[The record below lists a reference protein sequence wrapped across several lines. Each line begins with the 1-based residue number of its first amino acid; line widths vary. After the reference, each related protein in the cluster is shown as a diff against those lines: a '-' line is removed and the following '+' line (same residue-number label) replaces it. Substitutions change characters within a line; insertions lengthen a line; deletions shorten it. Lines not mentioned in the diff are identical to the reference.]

1 MDIKSFLFSYCAKN
15 QTEPKF
21 EVRPIGPK
29 HRQRFLCEVRVDQ
42 CPYVAVGNSTNKKDA
57 EKNASRDFV
66 NYLVRVGKLNAKDV
80 PNDPTAPA
88 VDSGDGQAGRGGSG
102 QQRRFFGDSSGP
114 QDLGEAYRPL
124 NHEGGRDRFNIID
137 HVQEQKDMN
146 EAESI
151 DVNAAIHGNWTIE
164 NAKDRLNIYKQSN
177 NIKDDYKYTPVGPD
191 HARSFMA
198 ELSIYVPALK
208 RKVTARETGS
218 NKKSASKSCALSLVR
233 QLFHLKVIEA
243 FSGTLKKKK
252 DEQLKPY
259 PVKLR
264 EELINEMDEVIK
276 DLDLPVVSPRNIKLD
291 PDGAPMPLIVS
302 QSRLDMNQ
310 DSDAR
315 QEHIA
320 VIPWAP
326 PQSNWNAWHACN
338 IDEGELANVT
348 VDQLSLEYERQHRDR
363 RQNNAEYRQFLEFR
377 EKLPIA
383 AMRSEIML
391 AINEN
396 PVVIIRGNTGC
407 GKTTQ
412 IAQYILDD
420 YISTGQGGYANIYVT
435 QPRRISAISV
445 AERVARE
452 RCENLGETVGYSV
465 RFESVFPR
473 PYGAILFCTVGVLL
487 RKLEAGLRGISH
499 IIVDEIHE
507 RDVNSDF
514 LLVILR
520 DMVATYPDLH
530 IILMSATIDTTLFS
544 KYFGD
549 CPVLEVPG
557 RAFPVQQ
564 FFLEDIIQM
573 TGFVPSA
580 ESRRKR
586 KEADD
591 EEQLLLK
598 DNQEEGEQNL
608 NKVCE
613 EKYSVQTRNAMAM
626 LSESDVSF
634 ELLESLL
641 LHIKSKN
648 IPGAILV
655 FLPGWNLIFALMKF
669 LQSST
674 NFGNSQYRILPCHSQ
689 IPRDDQRKV
698 FEPVPDGV
706 TKIILSTN
714 IAETS
719 ITIDDIVFVIDICKA
734 RMKLFTS
741 HNNLTSYAT
750 VWASKTNLEQ
760 RKGRAGRVRPGFC
773 FTLCSRARF
782 AQLEENLT
790 PEMFRTPLHEIA
802 LTVKLL
808 RLGAIHHFL
817 SKALEPPPVDAVIEA
832 EVLLREMRCL
842 DANDQLTPL
851 GRLLARLPIEPRLG
865 KMLVLGAVFGCADL
879 VASMA
884 SYSSTFSE
892 VFALDIGQRR
902 LAAHQKALSGRKC
915 SDHVAMIVASQM
927 WQSAK
932 NRGEQEEARFCDWKG
947 LQLSTMNVMY
957 DAKMQ
962 LLDLLVQAGF
972 PEECM
977 LPHKVDANADD
988 PELDISLALLCLGL
1002 YPNICVHKEKRK
1014 VLTTESKAAL
1024 LHKTSVNCSNL
1035 AVTFPYP
1042 FFVFGEKIRTRAVSC
1057 KQLSMV
1063 SPLQV
1068 MIFGCRKIDLA
1079 ANGVVR
1085 VDNWLNFDIDPE
1097 HAAKIGALKPALED
1111 LITIACDNPGN
1122 VLKLDEP
1129 YARLVRVIRD
1139 LCVQNAGDYQLH
1151 RESTV
1156 LPYMSRGGAVSGDG
1170 DGMDGGGPAKR
1181 GRFDSGSNYGNSSGG
1196 RFGGGG
1202 GGGGNFGNR
1211 TGGYNSGGRFN
1222 GRYRNGGGGGGF
1234 NNGGGSG
1241 GFNSGGGG
1249 GGFNNGGG
1257 DGGFNIGVGDGS
1269 FKNEGGNGSF
1279 NDFGGGSN
1287 FGGVGGGGYN
1297 SDGGNGSSGY
1307 NNRGG
1312 GGYNIG
1318 GNNNFNNGGGGYNR
1332 GGGRNSGYNQGS
1344 GNAGYNQG
1352 GSNFNNRY
1360 NNFQSGEGGNWSSFS
1375 NRRY

>member
-21 EVRPIGPK
+21 EVRPTGPK

-57 EKNASRDFV
+57 EKNASRDYV

-80 PNDPTAPA
+80 PADTTGSA
-88 VDSGDGQAGRGGSG
+88 SAGGAEAGGGGGGRITGG
-102 QQRRFFGDSSGP
+102 QQRRFFGDASRGP

-124 NHEGGRDRFNIID
+124 NHDGGRDRFSIID

-177 NIKDDYKYTPVGPD
+177 NIRDDYKYTPVGPD

-198 ELSIYVPALK
+198 ELSIFVPALK

-259 PVKLR
+259 PVKLDPQ
-264 EELINEMDEVIK
+264 LIDSVDEVIK
-276 DLDLPVVSPRNIKLD
+276 ELELPVVNPRNIKVE
-291 PDGAPMPLIVS
+291 PDAAPMSLIVATN
-302 QSRLDMNQ
+302 RLDTSQ
-310 DSDAR
+310 EIETRTR
-315 QEHIA
+315 QENIA
-320 VIPWAP
+320 VIPWTP
-326 PQSNWNAWHACN
+326 PQPNWNAWHACN
-338 IDEGELANVT
+338 IDEGELAT
-348 VDQLSLEYERQHRDR
+348 AAVDDLSIEYERQLCER
-363 RQNNAEYRQFLEFR
+363 RQNNPEYRQFLEFR
-377 EKLPIA
+377 DKLPIA
-383 AMRSEIML
+383 AMRSEIMT

-420 YISTGQGGYANIYVT
+420 YITSGQGGYANIYVT

-452 RCENLGETVGYSV
+452 RCEQLGDTVGYSV

-591 EEQLLLK
+591 EEQLLLS
-598 DNQEEGEQNL
+598 DNLEEGEQNL

-613 EKYSVQTRNAMAM
+613 DKYSLQTRNAMAM

-669 LQSST
+669 LQSSN
-674 NFGNSQYRILPCHSQ
+674 NFGDPQQYRILPCHSQ
-689 IPRDDQRKV
+689 IPRDDQRRV
-698 FEPVPDGV
+698 FEPVPDGI

-719 ITIDDIVFVIDICKA
+719 ITIDDIVFVVDICKA

-832 EVLLREMRCL
+832 EVLLRDMRCL
-842 DANDQLTPL
+842 DANDELTPL
-851 GRLLARLPIEPRLG
+851 GRLLARLPVEPRLG

-902 LAAHQKALSGRKC
+902 LANHQKALSGRKC

-932 NRGEQEEARFCDWKG
+932 KRGEHEEARVCDWKG
-947 LQLSTMNVMY
+947 LQMSTMNVMF
-957 DAKMQ
+957 DAKLQ
-962 LLDLLVQAGF
+962 LLDLLQQAGF

-977 LPHKVDANADD
+977 LPHHVNANADD

-1063 SPLQV
+1063 APLQV
-1068 MIFGCRKIDLA
+1068 MIFGSRKIDLA
-1079 ANGVVR
+1079 ANGLVR
-1085 VDNWLNFDIDPE
+1085 VDNWLNFEMDPE

-1111 LITIACDNPGN
+1111 LITIACDNPSN
-1122 VLKLDEP
+1122 VLQLDEP
-1129 YARLVRVIRD
+1129 YARLVRVIRE
-1139 LCVQNAGDYQLH
+1139 LCVQNAGDYELQ
-1151 RESTV
+1151 RECGV
-1156 LPYMSRGGAVSGDG
+1156 LPHMSRNVASGSST
-1170 DGMDGGGPAKR
+1170 GGGPAKR
-1181 GRFDSGSNYGNSSGG
+1181 GRYDSGPGYGGRSGG
-1196 RFGGGG
+1196 YGGGG
-1202 GGGGNFGNR
+1202 GGRRYGGGGGYGNR
-1211 TGGYNSGGRFN
+1211 GGGFN
-1222 GRYRNGGGGGGF
+1222 NGGDGYTNGGGFGGFNNGGGGF
-1234 NNGGGSG
+1234 NNGGGGFNSGGGGYNSGGGGYNSGGGGYNSGGG

-1249 GGFNNGGG
+1249 FNSGGAG
-1257 DGGFNIGVGDGS
+1257 
-1269 FKNEGGNGSF
+1269 
-1279 NDFGGGSN
+1279 FGGG
-1287 FGGVGGGGYN
+1287 
-1297 SDGGNGSSGY
+1297 
-1307 NNRGG
+1307 
-1312 GGYNIG
+1312 
-1318 GNNNFNNGGGGYNR
+1318 
-1332 GGGRNSGYNQGS
+1332 
-1344 GNAGYNQG
+1344 
-1352 GSNFNNRY
+1352 
-1360 NNFQSGEGGNWSSFS
+1360 NNFQSEGANWGAFS
-1375 NRRY
+1375 NRRF

>member
-1 MDIKSFLFSYCAKN
+1 MSLTVSWSY
-15 QTEPKF
+15 
-21 EVRPIGPK
+21 
-29 HRQRFLCEVRVDQ
+29 
-42 CPYVAVGNSTNKKDA
+42 
-57 EKNASRDFV
+57 
-66 NYLVRVGKLNAKDV
+66 
-80 PNDPTAPA
+80 
-88 VDSGDGQAGRGGSG
+88 
-102 QQRRFFGDSSGP
+102 
-114 QDLGEAYRPL
+114 
-124 NHEGGRDRFNIID
+124 
-137 HVQEQKDMN
+137 
-146 EAESI
+146 
-151 DVNAAIHGNWTIE
+151 
-164 NAKDRLNIYKQSN
+164 
-177 NIKDDYKYTPVGPD
+177 
-191 HARSFMA
+191 MA
-198 ELSIYVPALK
+198 ELSIFVPALK

-218 NKKSASKSCALSLVR
+218 NKKAASKSCALSLVR

-252 DEQLKPY
+252 DEELKPY
-259 PVKLR
+259 PVKLNQL
-264 EELINEMDEVIK
+264 LIDDVDEVIR
-276 DLDLPVVSPRNIKLD
+276 DLDLPVVNPRNIKVE
-291 PDGAPMPLIVS
+291 PDGMPMSLIVTPA
-302 QSRLDMNQ
+302 RLDMSQ
-310 DSDAR
+310 DSDGR
-315 QEHIA
+315 QDNIA

-326 PQSNWNAWHACN
+326 PQPNWNAWHACN
-338 IDEGELANVT
+338 IDEGTLATASLDELS
-348 VDQLSLEYERQHRDR
+348 DDYEHQLRDR
-363 RQNNAEYRQFLEFR
+363 RESDAEYRQFLEFR
-377 EKLPIA
+377 DKLPIA
-383 AMRSEIML
+383 AMRSEIMN
-391 AINEN
+391 AINESQ
-396 PVVIIRGNTGC
+396 VVIIRGNTGC

-420 YISTGQGGYANIYVT
+420 YITSGQGGYANIYVT

-452 RCENLGETVGYSV
+452 RCEQLSDSVGYSV

-580 ESRRKR
+580 ESHRKR

-591 EEQLLLK
+591 EERLLLK
-598 DNQEEGEQNL
+598 DNDEEGESNL

-613 EKYSVQTRNAMAM
+613 DKYSQQTRNAMAL

-641 LHIKSKN
+641 MHIKSKN

-655 FLPGWNLIFALMKF
+655 FLPGWNLIFALMKY

-674 NFGNSQYRILPCHSQ
+674 NFGNPQYRILPCHSQ

-698 FEPVPDGV
+698 FESVPDGV

-719 ITIDDIVFVIDICKA
+719 ITIDDIVFVVDICKA

-832 EVLLREMRCL
+832 EVLLRDMRCL
-842 DANDQLTPL
+842 DANDNLTPL

-865 KMLVLGAVFGCADL
+865 KMMVLGAVFGCADL
-879 VASMA
+879 VAGMA

-902 LAAHQKALSGRKC
+902 LANHQKALSGRKC
-915 SDHVAMIVASQM
+915 SDHVAMIVASQL
-927 WQSAK
+927 WQNAK
-932 NRGEQEEARFCDWKG
+932 HRGEQEEARFCDWKG
-947 LQLSTMNVMY
+947 LQMSTMNVMY

-962 LLDLLVQAGF
+962 LLDLLQQAGF

-977 LPHKVDANADD
+977 LGHQVDANAND
-988 PELDISLALLCLGL
+988 PELDVATALLCLGL

-1035 AVTFPYP
+1035 AVNFPYP

-1057 KQLSMV
+1057 KQMSMV
-1063 SPLQV
+1063 TPLQV
-1068 MIFGCRKIDLA
+1068 MLFGSRKIDLA
-1079 ANGVVR
+1079 PNSIVR
-1085 VDNWLNFDIDPE
+1085 VDNWLNFEMDPE

-1111 LITIACDNPGN
+1111 LITIACDNPSG
-1122 VLKLDEP
+1122 VLKLDDR
-1129 YARLVRVIRD
+1129 YARLVRVVRE
-1139 LCVQNAGDYQLH
+1139 LCEQNAGDYGLH
-1151 RESTV
+1151 RESGV
-1156 LPYMSRGGAVSGDG
+1156 MPFMSRTFRENNSGFGGA
-1170 DGMDGGGPAKR
+1170 AKR
-1181 GRFDSGSNYGNSSGG
+1181 GRFDGGGYGGRDVRDGGGGESRGSFGGGGGSGNFGGGGRGYRGGRSSGFGNRYGGNGGFNNG
-1196 RFGGGG
+1196 RFGGAYNNGVGGGGSGNGGGGFNNIGGGGGSGFNNGGGG
-1202 GGGGNFGNR
+1202 GGGR
-1211 TGGYNSGGRFN
+1211 GYN
-1222 GRYRNGGGGGGF
+1222 NGGGGGGF
-1234 NNGGGSG
+1234 NDGAGDGGRNGGGNFGSDG
-1241 GFNSGGGG
+1241 SYGGGG
-1249 GGFNNGGG
+1249 G
-1257 DGGFNIGVGDGS
+1257 S
-1269 FKNEGGNGSF
+1269 
-1279 NDFGGGSN
+1279 
-1287 FGGVGGGGYN
+1287 
-1297 SDGGNGSSGY
+1297 
-1307 NNRGG
+1307 
-1312 GGYNIG
+1312 
-1318 GNNNFNNGGGGYNR
+1318 NNNWRAY
-1332 GGGRNSGYNQGS
+1332 SY
-1344 GNAGYNQG
+1344 
-1352 GSNFNNRY
+1352 
-1360 NNFQSGEGGNWSSFS
+1360 QSF
-1375 NRRY
+1375 

>member
-1 MDIKSFLFSYCAKN
+1 
-15 QTEPKF
+15 
-21 EVRPIGPK
+21 
-29 HRQRFLCEVRVDQ
+29 
-42 CPYVAVGNSTNKKDA
+42 
-57 EKNASRDFV
+57 
-66 NYLVRVGKLNAKDV
+66 
-80 PNDPTAPA
+80 
-88 VDSGDGQAGRGGSG
+88 
-102 QQRRFFGDSSGP
+102 
-114 QDLGEAYRPL
+114 
-124 NHEGGRDRFNIID
+124 
-137 HVQEQKDMN
+137 
-146 EAESI
+146 
-151 DVNAAIHGNWTIE
+151 
-164 NAKDRLNIYKQSN
+164 
-177 NIKDDYKYTPVGPD
+177 
-191 HARSFMA
+191 MA

-233 QLFHLKVIEA
+233 QLFHLKVIEP

-252 DEQLKPY
+252 DEELKPY
-259 PVKLR
+259 PVNLSP
-264 EELINEMDEVIK
+264 ELVDDIEKVIEV
-276 DLDLPVVSPRNIKLD
+276 LDLPVVNPRNIKIE
-291 PDGAPMPLIVS
+291 PDGAPISLIVN
-302 QSRLDMNQ
+302 RI
-310 DSDAR
+310 DSI
-315 QEHIA
+315 QEEGEKRHESS

-326 PQSNWNAWHACN
+326 PQPNWNTWHACN
-338 IDEGELANVT
+338 IDEGDLAT
-348 VDQLSLEYERQHRDR
+348 ASIDDLSTDFEIALRER
-363 RQNNAEYRQFLEFR
+363 RQNDAEYRQFLEFR
-377 EKLPIA
+377 DKLPIA
-383 AMRSEIML
+383 AMRSEIL
-391 AINEN
+391 TAVNEN

-420 YISTGQGGYANIYVT
+420 YISSGQGGYANIYVT

-452 RCENLGETVGYSV
+452 RCEELGDTVGYSV

-473 PYGAILFCTVGVLL
+473 PYGGILFCTVGVLL
-487 RKLEAGLRGISH
+487 RKLEAGLRGVSH

-520 DMVATYPDLH
+520 DMVDTYPDLH
-530 IILMSATIDTTLFS
+530 VILMSATIDTTLFS
-544 KYFGD
+544 NYFGG

-564 FFLEDIIQM
+564 FFLEDILQM
-573 TGFVPSA
+573 TEFVPSV

-586 KEADD
+586 KEAED
-591 EEQLLLK
+591 EEQLQLSENK
-598 DNQEEGEQNL
+598 EEAETNF

-613 EKYSVQTRNAMAM
+613 DKYSQKTRNAMAM

-634 ELLESLL
+634 ELLEALL
-641 LHIKSKN
+641 VHIKSKN

-669 LQSST
+669 LQST
-674 NFGNSQYRILPCHSQ
+674 NTFGNSSQYRILPCHSQ

-698 FEPVPDGV
+698 FEPVPEGV

-782 AQLEENLT
+782 EVLEDTLT
-790 PEMFRTPLHEIA
+790 PEMFRTPLHEMA
-802 LTVKLL
+802 LTIKLL
-808 RLGAIHHFL
+808 RLGSIHHFL

-842 DANDQLTPL
+842 DINEELTPL

-865 KMLVLGAVFGCADL
+865 KMMVLGAVFGCADL

-892 VFALDIGQRR
+892 VFSLDIGQRR
-902 LAAHQKALSGRKC
+902 LANHQKALSGSKC
-915 SDHVAMIVASQM
+915 SDHVAMIVALQM
-927 WQSAK
+927 WQRAK
-932 NRGEQEEARFCDWKG
+932 QRGEHEEARFCDWKG
-947 LQLSTMNVMY
+947 LQMSTMNVMW
-957 DAKMQ
+957 DAKQQ
-962 LLDLLVQAGF
+962 LLDLLQQAGF

-977 LPHKVDANADD
+977 IPHHVDADANGDD
-988 PELDISLALLCLGL
+988 PVLDLSLALLCLGL

-1035 AVTFPYP
+1035 AITFPYP

-1068 MIFGCRKIDLA
+1068 MLFGSRKIDLA
-1079 ANGVVR
+1079 ANSIVR
-1085 VDNWLNFDIDPE
+1085 VDNWVNFEMEPE

-1111 LITIACDNPGN
+1111 LITVACDNPGD
-1122 VLKLDEP
+1122 VLQLEEP
-1129 YARLVRVIRD
+1129 YAKLVSVVKN
-1139 LCVQNAGDYQLH
+1139 LCVKSAGDYKIK
-1151 RESTV
+1151 RDSGI
-1156 LPYMSRGGAVSGDG
+1156 LPHQSRQSSA
-1170 DGMDGGGPAKR
+1170 GGGPAKR
-1181 GRFDSGSNYGNSSGG
+1181 GRFDSGGGDGG
-1196 RFGGGG
+1196 RFGS
-1202 GGGGNFGNR
+1202 R
-1211 TGGYNSGGRFN
+1211 GYGRGGRWWLW
-1222 GRYRNGGGGGGF
+1222 
-1234 NNGGGSG
+1234 
-1241 GFNSGGGG
+1241 
-1249 GGFNNGGG
+1249 
-1257 DGGFNIGVGDGS
+1257 
-1269 FKNEGGNGSF
+1269 
-1279 NDFGGGSN
+1279 
-1287 FGGVGGGGYN
+1287 
-1297 SDGGNGSSGY
+1297 
-1307 NNRGG
+1307 
-1312 GGYNIG
+1312 
-1318 GNNNFNNGGGGYNR
+1318 
-1332 GGGRNSGYNQGS
+1332 
-1344 GNAGYNQG
+1344 
-1352 GSNFNNRY
+1352 
-1360 NNFQSGEGGNWSSFS
+1360 NWS
-1375 NRRY
+1375 RKIWK

>member
-1 MDIKSFLFSYCAKN
+1 MDIKSFLFQFCAKTR
-15 QTEPKF
+15 TEPKL
-21 EVRPIGPK
+21 EVRQTGPK
-29 HRQRFLCEVRVDQ
+29 NRQRFLCEVRVEQ
-42 CPYVAVGNSTNKKDA
+42 TPYIGVGNSTNKKDA
-57 EKNASRDFV
+57 EKNACRDFV
-66 NYLVRVGKLNAKDV
+66 NYLVRTGKLNATDV
-80 PNDPTAPA
+80 PGDGGAPA
-88 VDSGDGQAGRGGSG
+88 PGRTPSHGDGAGGSG
-102 QQRRFFGDSSGP
+102 HRVFANESGP

-124 NHEGGRDRFNIID
+124 NHTGGGGGGALDRFNIID

-164 NAKDRLNIYKQSN
+164 NAKDRLNMYKQAN
-177 NIKDDYKYTPVGPD
+177 NIRDDYKYTPVGPD

-198 ELSIYVPALK
+198 ELSIFVTALK

-252 DEQLKPY
+252 EEELKPY
-259 PVKLR
+259 PVRLAP
-264 EELINEMDEVIK
+264 ELVNDIDNVIK
-276 DLDLPVVSPRNIKLD
+276 MLDLPVVNPRNIKVE
-291 PDGAPMPLIVS
+291 PDGAPIPLIVQSNILDS
-302 QSRLDMNQ
+302 QHEGEK
-310 DSDAR
+310 R
-315 QEHIA
+315 QECA

-326 PQSNWNAWHACN
+326 PMPNWNTWHACN
-338 IDEGELANVT
+338 IDEGELAT
-348 VDQLSLEYERQHRDR
+348 ASIDDLSLDFERSILDR
-363 RQNNAEYRQFLEFR
+363 RHNDSEYQQFLDFR
-377 EKLPIA
+377 DKLPIA
-383 AMRSEIML
+383 AMRSEIL
-391 AINEN
+391 SAINDN

-420 YISTGQGGYANIYVT
+420 YISSGQGGYANIYVT

-452 RCENLGETVGYSV
+452 RCEELGDAVGYSV
-465 RFESVFPR
+465 RFESAFPR

-487 RKLEAGLRGISH
+487 RKLEAGLRGVSH

-520 DMVATYPDLH
+520 DMVATYPELH
-530 IILMSATIDTTLFS
+530 VILMSATIDTTLFS
-544 KYFGD
+544 KYFGN

-564 FFLEDIIQM
+564 FFLEDVLQM
-573 TGFVPSA
+573 TGFVPSL

-591 EEQLLLK
+591 EERLLLSENK
-598 DNQEEGEQNL
+598 EDGETNC
-608 NKVCE
+608 NKICE
-613 EKYSVQTRNAMAM
+613 DKYSQQTRTAMGM

-634 ELLESLL
+634 ELIESLL

-669 LQSST
+669 LQTS
-674 NFGNSQYRILPCHSQ
+674 NHFNSPKYRILPCHSQ

-698 FEPVPDGV
+698 FEPVPEGV

-782 AQLEENLT
+782 EVLEENLT
-790 PEMFRTPLHEIA
+790 PEMFRTPLHEMA
-802 LTVKLL
+802 LTIKLL

-842 DANDQLTPL
+842 DANDALTPL
-851 GRLLARLPIEPRLG
+851 GRLLARLPVEPRLG
-865 KMLVLGAVFGCADL
+865 KMMVLGAVFGCADL

-902 LAAHQKALSGRKC
+902 LANHQKALSGRKC

-927 WQSAK
+927 WQKAK
-932 NRGEQEEARFCDWKG
+932 HKGEQEESRFCEWKG
-947 LQLSTMNVMY
+947 LQLSTMNVMF
-957 DAKMQ
+957 DAKQQ
-962 LLDLLVQAGF
+962 LLDLLQQAGF

-977 LPHKVDANADD
+977 IPHQVNANVED
-988 PELDISLALLCLGL
+988 PILDTALALLCLGL

-1063 SPLQV
+1063 APLQV
-1068 MIFGCRKIDLA
+1068 MLFGSRKIDLA
-1079 ANGVVR
+1079 ANNLIR
-1085 VDNWLNFDIDPE
+1085 VDNWLSFEMEPE
-1097 HAAKIGALKPALED
+1097 HAAMIGALKPALED
-1111 LITIACDNPGN
+1111 LITIACDKPDT
-1122 VLKLDEP
+1122 VFQLEEP
-1129 YARLVRVIRD
+1129 YAKLVDVVRD
-1139 LCVQNAGDYQLH
+1139 ICVQAAGDFGLR
-1151 RESTV
+1151 REEGI
-1156 LPYMSRGGAVSGDG
+1156 LPHQSRQAAFGVG
-1170 DGMDGGGPAKR
+1170 GGGPAKR
-1181 GRFDSGSNYGNSSGG
+1181 GRFEAVAP
-1196 RFGGGG
+1196 GGGG
-1202 GGGGNFGNR
+1202 GPGGGRGGNFSNNFG
-1211 TGGYNSGGRFN
+1211 GGYVKREFGPR
-1222 GRYRNGGGGGGF
+1222 RGGGF
-1234 NNGGGSG
+1234 
-1241 GFNSGGGG
+1241 
-1249 GGFNNGGG
+1249 GG
-1257 DGGFNIGVGDGS
+1257 DGGGF
-1269 FKNEGGNGSF
+1269 GNGPR
-1279 NDFGGGSN
+1279 GG
-1287 FGGVGGGGYN
+1287 FRGGAGYRGRGGY
-1297 SDGGNGSSGY
+1297 
-1307 NNRGG
+1307 RGG
-1312 GGYNIG
+1312 GGYRGRG
-1318 GNNNFNNGGGGYNR
+1318 GWGSWGGDRGGGSFDGSNDGNGGGDYFSEGGSTFGGSTF
-1332 GGGRNSGYNQGS
+1332 GGGSEAGVSDCSTWGSFGS
-1344 GNAGYNQG
+1344 G
-1352 GSNFNNRY
+1352 F
-1360 NNFQSGEGGNWSSFS
+1360 
-1375 NRRY
+1375 

>member
-1 MDIKSFLFSYCAKN
+1 MDIKSFLYEFCAKSRI
-15 QTEPKF
+15 EPKF
-21 EVRPIGPK
+21 EVRQTGPK
-29 HRQRFLCEVRVDQ
+29 NRQRFLCEVRVDQ
-42 CPYVAVGNSTNKKDA
+42 NNYIGVGNSTNKKDA
-57 EKNASRDFV
+57 EKNACRDFV
-66 NYLVRVGKLNAKDV
+66 NYLVRVGKLNAQDV
-80 PNDPTAPA
+80 PADVGTSAGAGPR
-88 VDSGDGQAGRGGSG
+88 SGPQGGGASLGG
-102 QQRRFFGDSSGP
+102 QQKRMFGAQSGP

-124 NHEGGRDRFNIID
+124 NHESGGDSSRFNIID

-164 NAKDRLNIYKQSN
+164 NAKERLNMYKQAN
-177 NIKDDYKYTPVGPD
+177 NIRDDYKYTPVGPD

-233 QLFHLKVIEA
+233 QLFHLKVIEP

-252 DEQLKPY
+252 DEELKPY
-259 PVKLR
+259 PVKLAP
-264 EELINEMDEVIK
+264 ELVNSIDEVIQV
-276 DLDLPVVSPRNIKLD
+276 LDLPVVNPRNIKMES
-291 PDGAPMPLIVS
+291 DGAPIPLIVNANRIDS
-302 QSRLDMNQ
+302 IQQ
-310 DSDAR
+310 DGEKR
-315 QEHIA
+315 QESS

-326 PQSNWNAWHACN
+326 PQPNWNTWHACN
-338 IDEGELANVT
+338 IDEGELAT
-348 VDQLSLEYERQHRDR
+348 VSIDDLSMDFERSLRER
-363 RQNNAEYRQFLEFR
+363 RQNDAEYRKFLEFR
-377 EKLPIA
+377 DKLPIA
-383 AMRSEIML
+383 AMRSEIL
-391 AINEN
+391 SAINDS

-420 YISTGQGGYANIYVT
+420 YISSGQGGYANIYVT

-452 RCENLGETVGYSV
+452 RCEQLGDTVGYSV

-473 PYGAILFCTVGVLL
+473 PYGGILFCTVGVLL
-487 RKLEAGLRGISH
+487 RKLEAGLRGVSH

-520 DMVATYPDLH
+520 DMVDTYPDLH
-530 IILMSATIDTTLFS
+530 VILMSATIDTTLFS
-544 KYFGD
+544 KYFGG

-564 FFLEDIIQM
+564 FFLEDILQM
-573 TGFVPSA
+573 TDFVPSA

-586 KEADD
+586 KEAED
-591 EEQLLLK
+591 EEQLQLSENK
-598 DNQEEGEQNL
+598 EEIETNF

-613 EKYSVQTRNAMAM
+613 DKYSDKTRNAMAM

-634 ELLESLL
+634 ELLEALL
-641 LHIKSKN
+641 VHIKSKN

-669 LQSST
+669 LQNT
-674 NFGNSQYRILPCHSQ
+674 NTFGNSAQYRILPCHSQ

-698 FEPVPDGV
+698 FDPVPDGV

-719 ITIDDIVFVIDICKA
+719 ITIDDIVFVVDICKA

-782 AQLEENLT
+782 EVLEDTLT
-790 PEMFRTPLHEIA
+790 PEMFRTPLHEMA
-802 LTVKLL
+802 LTIKLL

-842 DANDQLTPL
+842 DVNDELTPL

-865 KMLVLGAVFGCADL
+865 KMMVLGAVFGCADL

-892 VFALDIGQRR
+892 VFSLDIGQRR
-902 LAAHQKALSGRKC
+902 LANHQKALSGSQC

-927 WQSAK
+927 WQRAK
-932 NRGEQEEARFCDWKG
+932 QRGDQEEARFCDWKG
-947 LQLSTMNVMY
+947 LQMSTMNVMW
-957 DAKMQ
+957 DAKQQ
-962 LLDLLVQAGF
+962 LLDLLQQAGF

-977 LPHKVDANADD
+977 IPHHVDSETNGDD
-988 PELDISLALLCLGL
+988 PVLDMSLALLCLGL

-1068 MIFGCRKIDLA
+1068 MLFGSRKIDLA
-1079 ANGVVR
+1079 ANSIVR
-1085 VDNWLNFDIDPE
+1085 VDNWVNFEMEPE

-1111 LITIACDNPGN
+1111 LITVACDNPADI
-1122 VLKLDEP
+1122 LQLEEP
-1129 YARLVRVIRD
+1129 YAKLVKVVKD
-1139 LCVQNAGDYQLH
+1139 LCGKGAGDFELQ
-1151 RESTV
+1151 RDSGI
-1156 LPYMSRGGAVSGDG
+1156 LPHQSRQFSSGS
-1170 DGMDGGGPAKR
+1170 GPAKR
-1181 GRFDSGSNYGNSSGG
+1181 GRFDG
-1196 RFGGGG
+1196 
-1202 GGGGNFGNR
+1202 
-1211 TGGYNSGGRFN
+1211 
-1222 GRYRNGGGGGGF
+1222 
-1234 NNGGGSG
+1234 GGGSG
-1241 GFNSGGGG
+1241 GRFANRGFGGYGNRGNSSFGSGGIR
-1249 GGFNNGGG
+1249 GF
-1257 DGGFNIGVGDGS
+1257 
-1269 FKNEGGNGSF
+1269 
-1279 NDFGGGSN
+1279 
-1287 FGGVGGGGYN
+1287 GGGGYGTN
-1297 SDGGNGSSGY
+1297 
-1307 NNRGG
+1307 G
-1312 GGYNIG
+1312 GGY
-1318 GNNNFNNGGGGYNR
+1318 GNNPGFGTNRGAGGGFGNFGGSNGGGNQTGSW
-1332 GGGRNSGYNQGS
+1332 GR
-1344 GNAGYNQG
+1344 
-1352 GSNFNNRY
+1352 F
-1360 NNFQSGEGGNWSSFS
+1360 
-1375 NRRY
+1375 

>member
-1 MDIKSFLFSYCAKN
+1 
-15 QTEPKF
+15 
-21 EVRPIGPK
+21 
-29 HRQRFLCEVRVDQ
+29 
-42 CPYVAVGNSTNKKDA
+42 
-57 EKNASRDFV
+57 
-66 NYLVRVGKLNAKDV
+66 
-80 PNDPTAPA
+80 
-88 VDSGDGQAGRGGSG
+88 
-102 QQRRFFGDSSGP
+102 
-114 QDLGEAYRPL
+114 
-124 NHEGGRDRFNIID
+124 
-137 HVQEQKDMN
+137 
-146 EAESI
+146 
-151 DVNAAIHGNWTIE
+151 
-164 NAKDRLNIYKQSN
+164 
-177 NIKDDYKYTPVGPD
+177 
-191 HARSFMA
+191 MA

-243 FSGTLKKKK
+243 YSGTLKKKS
-252 DEQLKPY
+252 DENMKPY
-259 PVKLR
+259 AVKI
-264 EELINEMDEVIK
+264 EERHINSLDEVIK
-276 DLDLPVVSPRNIKLD
+276 ALDLPVVNPSNIKMEK
-291 PDGAPMPLIVS
+291 DGVPISLIVNPN
-302 QSRLDMNQ
+302 R
-310 DSDAR
+310 SDVQVEGDGR
-315 QEHIA
+315 QESAA

-326 PQSNWNAWHACN
+326 PQPNWNAWHACN
-338 IDEGELANVT
+338 IDEGDLAT
-348 VDQLSLEYERQHRDR
+348 KSIDSLSMDYERELLNR
-363 RQNNAEYRQFLEFR
+363 RQNDAEYRQFLEFR
-377 EKLPIA
+377 DKLPIA
-383 AMRSEIML
+383 AMRSEIMT

-420 YISTGQGGYANIYVT
+420 YISAGQGGYANIYVT

-452 RCENLGETVGYSV
+452 RCESLGETVGYSV

-473 PYGAILFCTVGVLL
+473 PYGSILFCTVGVLL

-520 DMVATYPDLH
+520 DMVATYPELH

-544 KYFGD
+544 NYFNG

-557 RAFPVQQ
+557 RGFPVQQ

-573 TGFVPSA
+573 TQFVPTA

-591 EEQLLLK
+591 EEEQLLNDPK
-598 DNQEEGEQNL
+598 EEGEQNL
-608 NKVCE
+608 NKVCG
-613 EKYSVQTRNAMAM
+613 EKYSEQTRTAMAM

-641 LHIKSKN
+641 MHIKSKN

-655 FLPGWNLIFALMKF
+655 FLPGWNLIFALMKY
-669 LQSST
+669 LQSSAS
-674 NFGNSQYRILPCHSQ
+674 FGNPSYRILPCHSQ

-719 ITIDDIVFVIDICKA
+719 ITIDDIVFVVDICKA

-782 AQLEENLT
+782 EQLEENLT

-842 DANDQLTPL
+842 DGNDNLTPL

-865 KMLVLGAVFGCADL
+865 KMMVLGAVFGCADL

-902 LAAHQKALSGRKC
+902 LANHQKALSGRKC

-927 WQSAK
+927 WHSAK
-932 NRGEQEEARFCDWKG
+932 ARGSMEEARFCDWKG
-947 LQLSTMNVMY
+947 LQMSTMNVMY

-962 LLDLLVQAGF
+962 LLDLLQQAGF

-977 LPHKVDANADD
+977 LPYKVDANSDD
-988 PELDISLALLCLGL
+988 PMLDISLALLCLGL

-1024 LHKTSVNCSNL
+1024 IHKTSVNCSNL
-1035 AVTFPYP
+1035 GVSFQYP

-1057 KQLSMV
+1057 KQMSMV

-1068 MIFGCRKIDLA
+1068 MIFGCRKIDLGP
-1079 ANGVVR
+1079 NNTVR
-1085 VDNWLNFDIDPE
+1085 VDNWLNFDMDPE

-1111 LITIACDNPGN
+1111 LITLACDNPGS
-1122 VLKLDEP
+1122 VLQLDEP
-1129 YARLVRVIRD
+1129 NEKLVRVIRD
-1139 LCVQNAGDYQLH
+1139 LCVQNAGDYQLQ
-1151 RESTV
+1151 RNV
-1156 LPYMSRGGAVSGDG
+1156 GILPHMSRQ
-1170 DGMDGGGPAKR
+1170 
-1181 GRFDSGSNYGNSSGG
+1181 GNAEGG
-1196 RFGGGG
+1196 RGGGG
-1202 GGGGNFGNR
+1202 GGGGPPKR
-1211 TGGYNSGGRFN
+1211 A
-1222 GRYRNGGGGGGF
+1222 RYDAGGGGGGGF
-1234 NNGGGSG
+1234 GGRGGGFGNNYADG
-1241 GFNSGGGG
+1241 GGRGGYGNQGGGAGGGG
-1249 GGFNNGGG
+1249 GYGNR
-1257 DGGFNIGVGDGS
+1257 
-1269 FKNEGGNGSF
+1269 GGNGYGRGGAAGGGFAGGFGGNYRNGGNNSSF
-1279 NDFGGGSN
+1279 NDGGNSSFGDEDGNNSHYGP
-1287 FGGVGGGGYN
+1287 GGGG
-1297 SDGGNGSSGY
+1297 G
-1307 NNRGG
+1307 
-1312 GGYNIG
+1312 
-1318 GNNNFNNGGGGYNR
+1318 
-1332 GGGRNSGYNQGS
+1332 
-1344 GNAGYNQG
+1344 A
-1352 GSNFNNRY
+1352 
-1360 NNFQSGEGGNWSSFS
+1360 GGNWGRFS
-1375 NRRY
+1375 NRFEQRRF

>member
-1 MDIKSFLFSYCAKN
+1 MDIKSFLYEFCAKSRL
-15 QTEPKF
+15 EPKF
-21 EVRPIGPK
+21 EVRQTGPK
-29 HRQRFLCEVRVDQ
+29 NRQRFLCEVRVDQ
-42 CPYVAVGNSTNKKDA
+42 NNYIGVGNSTNKKDA
-57 EKNASRDFV
+57 EKNACRDFV
-66 NYLVRVGKLNAKDV
+66 NYLVRVGKLKAQDV
-80 PNDPTAPA
+80 PAGLSDSEVGGPKGIAGEGTAGP
-88 VDSGDGQAGRGGSG
+88 SG
-102 QQRRFFGDSSGP
+102 QQKRVFGGQSGP

-124 NHEGGRDRFNIID
+124 NHEGRGDRFNIID

-164 NAKDRLNIYKQSN
+164 NAKDRLNMYKQSN
-177 NIKDDYKYTPVGPD
+177 NIRDDYKYTPVGPD

-233 QLFHLKVIEA
+233 QLFHLNVIEA

-252 DEQLKPY
+252 DQEMKPY
-259 PVKLR
+259 PVKLSPDLV
-264 EELINEMDEVIK
+264 EDLDMVIK
-276 DLDLPVVSPRNIKLD
+276 ELDLPVVNPRNIKVEQ
-291 PDGAPMPLIVS
+291 DGAPISLIVTGNRVDPM
-302 QSRLDMNQ
+302 QP
-310 DSDAR
+310 ACEKR
-315 QEHIA
+315 QEST

-326 PQSNWNAWHACN
+326 PQPNWNAWHACN
-338 IDEGELANVT
+338 IDEGELAT
-348 VDQLSLEYERQHRDR
+348 TSIEDISLDLERSLRER
-363 RQNNAEYRQFLEFR
+363 RQNDAEYCQFLEFR
-377 EKLPIA
+377 DKLPIA
-383 AMRSEIML
+383 AMRSEIL
-391 AINEN
+391 SAINDN

-420 YISTGQGGYANIYVT
+420 YISSGQGGFANIYVT

-452 RCENLGETVGYSV
+452 RCENLGEAVGYSV
-465 RFESVFPR
+465 RFESQFPR
-473 PYGAILFCTVGVLL
+473 PYGSILFCTVGVLL
-487 RKLEAGLRGISH
+487 RKLEAGLRGVSH

-530 IILMSATIDTTLFS
+530 VILMSATIDTTLFAN
-544 KYFGD
+544 YFGG

-564 FFLEDIIQM
+564 FFLEDILQM
-573 TGFVPSA
+573 TNFVPSV

-586 KEADD
+586 KEAED
-591 EEQLLLK
+591 EEQMQLSENK
-598 DNQEEGEQNL
+598 EEEEINY
-608 NKVCE
+608 NKICDDDR
-613 EKYSVQTRNAMAM
+613 YTVQTRNAMAM

-634 ELLESLL
+634 ELLEALL
-641 LHIKSKN
+641 LLIKSKQ
-648 IPGAILV
+648 ITGAILV

-669 LQSST
+669 LQSSNT
-674 NFGNSQYRILPCHSQ
+674 FGNSSQYRILPCHSQ
-689 IPRDDQRKV
+689 IPREDQRKV

-719 ITIDDIVFVIDICKA
+719 ITIDDIVFVVDICKA

-782 AQLEENLT
+782 AVLEDNLT
-790 PEMFRTPLHEIA
+790 PEMFRTPLHEMA
-802 LTVKLL
+802 LTIKLL

-842 DANDQLTPL
+842 DAHDELTPL

-865 KMLVLGAVFGCADL
+865 KMMVLGAVFGCADL

-902 LAAHQKALSGRKC
+902 LANHQKALSGRKC
-915 SDHVAMIVASQM
+915 SDHVAMIVATQM
-927 WQSAK
+927 WQQAK
-932 NRGEQEEARFCDWKG
+932 DRGEQAESRFCDWKG
-947 LQLSTMNVMY
+947 LQMSTMNVMW
-957 DAKMQ
+957 DAKKQ
-962 LLDLLVQAGF
+962 LLDLLLQAGF

-977 LPHKVDANADD
+977 VSCRVNADSDEAD
-988 PELDISLALLCLGL
+988 PMLDVSLALLCLGL

-1035 AVTFPYP
+1035 AITFPYP

-1068 MIFGCRKIDLA
+1068 MLFGSRKIDLA
-1079 ANGVVR
+1079 TDNIVR
-1085 VDNWLNFDIDPE
+1085 VDNWVNFEMEPE
-1097 HAAKIGALKPALED
+1097 HAAKIAALKPALED
-1111 LITIACDNPGN
+1111 LITIACYNPSEILNLEG
-1122 VLKLDEP
+1122 P
-1129 YARLVRVIRD
+1129 YSNLVGVVRKICDKR
-1139 LCVQNAGDYQLH
+1139 AGDFELT
-1151 RESTV
+1151 RETGI
-1156 LPYMSRGGAVSGDG
+1156 LPHQARQTAPGGG
-1170 DGMDGGGPAKR
+1170 GGGPAKR
-1181 GRFDSGSNYGNSSGG
+1181 GRFDYGGGAGGGHFRNRGGYGNPANSSYGDGGRGNYGSGGFGGSFGNSGG
-1196 RFGGGG
+1196 RFG
-1202 GGGGNFGNR
+1202 NNQ
-1211 TGGYNSGGRFN
+1211 
-1222 GRYRNGGGGGGF
+1222 GGF
-1234 NNGGGSG
+1234 GNNGGA
-1241 GFNSGGGG
+1241 GFNW
-1249 GGFNNGGG
+1249 NGG
-1257 DGGFNIGVGDGS
+1257 DGGYTN
-1269 FKNEGGNGSF
+1269 
-1279 NDFGGGSN
+1279 
-1287 FGGVGGGGYN
+1287 Y
-1297 SDGGNGSSGY
+1297 GSSG
-1307 NNRGG
+1307 
-1312 GGYNIG
+1312 
-1318 GNNNFNNGGGGYNR
+1318 GNNFTGGANQNNSW
-1332 GGGRNSGYNQGS
+1332 GRY
-1344 GNAGYNQG
+1344 
-1352 GSNFNNRY
+1352 
-1360 NNFQSGEGGNWSSFS
+1360 
-1375 NRRY
+1375 

>member
-21 EVRPIGPK
+21 EVRPTGPR
-29 HRQRFLCEVRVDQ
+29 HRQRFLCEVRVE
-42 CPYVAVGNSTNKKDA
+42 PNTYIAVGNSTNKKDA
-57 EKNASRDFV
+57 EKNASRDYV
-66 NYLVRVGKLNAKDV
+66 NYLVRTGKISIKDV
-80 PNDPTAPA
+80 PTDIVVSHSAGSSDA
-88 VDSGDGQAGRGGSG
+88 GGRASGEP
-102 QQRRFFGDSSGP
+102 QRRVFGGASGP

-124 NHEGGRDRFNIID
+124 NHQLGGKDSFNIID
-137 HVQEQKDMN
+137 RVQEQKDMN

-151 DVNAAIHGNWTIE
+151 DMNAAIHGNWTIE

-177 NIKDDYKYTPVGPD
+177 NIRDDYKYTPVGPD

-198 ELSIYVPALK
+198 ELSIYVSALK

-243 FSGTLKKKK
+243 FNGTLKKKK
-252 DEQLKPY
+252 DGELKPY
-259 PVKLR
+259 PVKVDER
-264 EELINEMDEVIK
+264 LIGCVDEVIK
-276 DLDLPVVSPRNIKLD
+276 ELELPVVQPGNIKRET
-291 PDGAPMPLIVS
+291 DGAPVSLIVS
-302 QSRLDMNQ
+302 QPRPEGQSP
-310 DSDAR
+310 SDAR
-315 QEHIA
+315 PEVTT

-326 PQSNWNAWHACN
+326 PQPNWNAWHACN
-338 IDEGELANVT
+338 IDEGELAT
-348 VDQLSLEYERQHRDR
+348 TSIEHLSLDYERKIHSR
-363 RQNNAEYRQFLEFR
+363 RQHDAEYRQFLEFR
-377 EKLPIA
+377 DKLPIA
-383 AMRSEIML
+383 AMRAEIMT
-391 AINEN
+391 AINDN

-420 YISTGQGGYANIYVT
+420 YIASAQGGYANIYVT

-452 RCENLGETVGYSV
+452 RCEHLGETVGYSV
-465 RFESVFPR
+465 RFESVIPR
-473 PYGAILFCTVGVLL
+473 PYGSILFCTVGVLL

-507 RDVNSDF
+507 RDVNTDF

-520 DMVATYPDLH
+520 DMVATYPELH
-530 IILMSATIDTTLFS
+530 LILMSATIDTTLFS
-544 KYFGD
+544 SYFNG

-557 RAFPVQQ
+557 RGFPVQQ
-564 FFLEDIIQM
+564 FFLEDILQM
-573 TGFVPSA
+573 TQFVPVP
-580 ESRRKR
+580 EIRRKR
-586 KEADD
+586 RDVED
-591 EEQLLLK
+591 EEETMINEK
-598 DNQEEGEQNL
+598 DAVEQNL
-608 NKVCE
+608 NKVCG
-613 EKYSVQTRNAMAM
+613 EKYSEQTRNSMAM

-641 LHIKSKN
+641 MHIKSKN

-669 LQSST
+669 LQST
-674 NFGNSQYRILPCHSQ
+674 TTFGGDNYRILPCHSQ
-689 IPRDDQRKV
+689 IPSDGQRKV

-719 ITIDDIVFVIDICKA
+719 ITIDDIVFVVDICKA

-842 DANDQLTPL
+842 DSNDNLTPL

-865 KMLVLGAVFGCADL
+865 KMLVLGTVFGCADL

-884 SYSSTFSE
+884 SYSSTFAE

-902 LAAHQKALSGRKC
+902 LANHQKTLSGRKC
-915 SDHVAMIVASQM
+915 SDHVAMIVATQL
-927 WQSAK
+927 WQNAK
-932 NRGEQEEARFCDWKG
+932 STGVADEMRFCDWKG
-947 LQLSTMNVMY
+947 LQMSTMNVMY
-957 DAKMQ
+957 EAKMQ
-962 LLDLLVQAGF
+962 LLDLLQQAGF

-977 LPHKVDANADD
+977 LPFKVDANKDD
-988 PELDISLALLCLGL
+988 AMVDLSVALLCQGL

-1024 LHKTSVNCSNL
+1024 IHKTSVNCSNL
-1035 AVTFPYP
+1035 GVSFQYP

-1063 SPLQV
+1063 TPLQV
-1068 MIFGCRKIDLA
+1068 MIFGSRKIDLA
-1079 ANGVVR
+1079 ADNTVR
-1085 VDNWLNFDIDPE
+1085 VDNWLNFEMDPE

-1111 LITIACDNPGN
+1111 LITIACDNPAK
-1122 VLKLDEP
+1122 VLQLDE
-1129 YARLVRVIRD
+1129 AHTKLVHVIRD
-1139 LCVQNAGDYQLH
+1139 LCVQNAGDYQLQ
-1151 RESTV
+1151 REAGI
-1156 LPYMSRGGAVSGDG
+1156 LPHMGRVGTGNKGHIGGGGGDGDGGSSRGSVSGDG
-1170 DGMDGGGPAKR
+1170 PPAKR
-1181 GRFDSGSNYGNSSGG
+1181 GRFDSGSFGGDGGDNDSFDGSSTGGYGGNRGGGGYGNQ
-1196 RFGGGG
+1196 GGGG
-1202 GGGGNFGNR
+1202 GGGGRYGNQGFGNGR
-1211 TGGYNSGGRFN
+1211 VGRYGNQGGGNGGGRYGN
-1222 GRYRNGGGGGGF
+1222 QGGGGGGF
-1234 NNGGGSG
+1234 NNRS
-1241 GFNSGGGG
+1241 
-1249 GGFNNGGG
+1249 
-1257 DGGFNIGVGDGS
+1257 
-1269 FKNEGGNGSF
+1269 
-1279 NDFGGGSN
+1279 FGG
-1287 FGGVGGGGYN
+1287 Y
-1297 SDGGNGSSGY
+1297 
-1307 NNRGG
+1307 
-1312 GGYNIG
+1312 
-1318 GNNNFNNGGGGYNR
+1318 NNGGGG
-1332 GGGRNSGYNQGS
+1332 GRY
-1344 GNAGYNQG
+1344 
-1352 GSNFNNRY
+1352 
-1360 NNFQSGEGGNWSSFS
+1360 GGNF
-1375 NRRY
+1375 

>member
-1 MDIKSFLFSYCAKN
+1 MDIKSFLYEFCAKSRV
-15 QTEPKF
+15 EPKF
-21 EVRPIGPK
+21 DVRQTGPK
-29 HRQRFLCEVRVDQ
+29 NRQRFLCEVRVEQ
-42 CPYVAVGNSTNKKDA
+42 NNYIGVGNSTNKKDA
-57 EKNASRDFV
+57 EKNACRDFV
-66 NYLVRVGKLNAKDV
+66 NYLVRVGKLNAQDV
-80 PNDPTAPA
+80 PADVGASAGAGPRAGSQVEGA
-88 VDSGDGQAGRGGSG
+88 DGGNQKRVFGG
-102 QQRRFFGDSSGP
+102 QSGP

-124 NHEGGRDRFNIID
+124 NHACGPDGSRFSIID

-164 NAKDRLNIYKQSN
+164 NAKDRLNMYKQAN
-177 NIKDDYKYTPVGPD
+177 NIRDDYKYTPVGPD
-191 HARSFMA
+191 HASTTSLCQPAGVHIAQGSFMA
-198 ELSIYVPALK
+198 ELSIYVPGLK

-233 QLFHLKVIEA
+233 QLFHLKVIEP

-252 DEQLKPY
+252 DEELKPY
-259 PVKLR
+259 PVKLSP
-264 EELINEMDEVIK
+264 ELVNSIDEVIQV
-276 DLDLPVVSPRNIKLD
+276 LDLPVVNPRNIKIE
-291 PDGAPMPLIVS
+291 PDGAPIPLIVNVN
-302 QSRLDMNQ
+302 RI
-310 DSDAR
+310 DSIPQEGEKR
-315 QEHIA
+315 QESS

-326 PQSNWNAWHACN
+326 PQPNWNTWHACN
-338 IDEGELANVT
+338 IDEGELAT
-348 VDQLSLEYERQHRDR
+348 ASIDDLSMEFERSLRER
-363 RQNNAEYRQFLEFR
+363 RQNDENYRQFLEFR
-377 EKLPIA
+377 DKLPIA
-383 AMRSEIML
+383 AMRSEIL
-391 AINEN
+391 SAINEN

-420 YISTGQGGYANIYVT
+420 YISSGQGGYANIYVT

-452 RCENLGETVGYSV
+452 RCEQLGDTIGYSV

-487 RKLEAGLRGISH
+487 RKLEAGLRGVSH

-520 DMVATYPDLH
+520 DMVDTYPDLH
-530 IILMSATIDTTLFS
+530 VILMSATIDTTLFS
-544 KYFGD
+544 KYFGG

-564 FFLEDIIQM
+564 FFLEDILQM
-573 TGFVPSA
+573 TEFVPSV

-586 KEADD
+586 KEAED
-591 EEQLLLK
+591 EEQLQLTENK
-598 DNQEEGEQNL
+598 EEAETNF

-613 EKYSVQTRNAMAM
+613 DKYSQKTRNAMAM

-641 LHIKSKN
+641 VHIKSKN

-655 FLPGWNLIFALMKF
+655 FLPGWNLIFALMKY
-669 LQSST
+669 LQST
-674 NFGNSQYRILPCHSQ
+674 NTFGNSAQYRILPCHSQ

-698 FEPVPDGV
+698 FEPVPEGV

-719 ITIDDIVFVIDICKA
+719 ITIDDIVFVVDICKA

-782 AQLEENLT
+782 EVLEDNLT
-790 PEMFRTPLHEIA
+790 PEMFRTPLHEMA
-802 LTVKLL
+802 LTIKLL

-842 DANDQLTPL
+842 DVNDELTPL

-865 KMLVLGAVFGCADL
+865 KMMVLGAVFGCADL

-892 VFALDIGQRR
+892 VFQLDIGQRR
-902 LAAHQKALSGRKC
+902 LANHQKALSGNKC
-915 SDHVAMIVASQM
+915 SDHVAMIVASQL
-927 WQSAK
+927 WQNAK
-932 NRGEQEEARFCDWKG
+932 HRGEQAEARFCEWKG
-947 LQLSTMNVMY
+947 LQMSTMNVMW
-957 DAKMQ
+957 DAKQQ
-962 LLDLLVQAGF
+962 LLDLLQQAGF

-977 LPHKVDANADD
+977 IPHEVHADADQDD
-988 PELDISLALLCLGL
+988 PVLDVSLALLCLGL

-1063 SPLQV
+1063 APLQV
-1068 MIFGCRKIDLA
+1068 MLFGSRKIDLT
-1079 ANGVVR
+1079 ANNMVR
-1085 VDNWLNFDIDPE
+1085 VDNWVNFEMEPE
-1097 HAAKIGALKPALED
+1097 HAAKVGALKPALED
-1111 LITIACDNPGN
+1111 LITVACDNPAD
-1122 VLKLDEP
+1122 VLHLEEP
-1129 YARLVRVIRD
+1129 YAKLVRVVKD
-1139 LCVQNAGDYQLH
+1139 LCAKRSGDYRLQ
-1151 RESTV
+1151 RDV
-1156 LPYMSRGGAVSGDG
+1156 GILPHQSRQFSA
-1170 DGMDGGGPAKR
+1170 GGGPAKR
-1181 GRFDSGSNYGNSSGG
+1181 GRFESGSGG
-1196 RFGGGG
+1196 RFAARGYGNRGNPPYGSGGGRGYGGGG
-1202 GGGGNFGNR
+1202 YGNNRGGYGNNRGFGNIGGGFGDIEGGLGNNRGSGGGFGNFGNGNGGPDQ
-1211 TGGYNSGGRFN
+1211 TGSW
-1222 GRYRNGGGGGGF
+1222 GRY
-1234 NNGGGSG
+1234 
-1241 GFNSGGGG
+1241 
-1249 GGFNNGGG
+1249 
-1257 DGGFNIGVGDGS
+1257 
-1269 FKNEGGNGSF
+1269 
-1279 NDFGGGSN
+1279 
-1287 FGGVGGGGYN
+1287 
-1297 SDGGNGSSGY
+1297 
-1307 NNRGG
+1307 
-1312 GGYNIG
+1312 
-1318 GNNNFNNGGGGYNR
+1318 
-1332 GGGRNSGYNQGS
+1332 
-1344 GNAGYNQG
+1344 
-1352 GSNFNNRY
+1352 
-1360 NNFQSGEGGNWSSFS
+1360 
-1375 NRRY
+1375 